1 MDTSERSGPRYHVH
15 GMAPS
20 DGETR
25 ITKGPGF
32 TLHGGDKETHERMQ
46 DHAMILR
53 DELKKKGTTIENST
67 CEQLREAVE
76 RARERME

>member
-1 MDTSERSGPRYHVH
+1 MGTSERNGPRHHVH
-15 GMAPS
+15 GVAPP

-25 ITKGPGF
+25 ITRGPGF
-32 TLHGGDKETHERMQ
+32 TLTGGDKESHEKMQ
-46 DHAMILR
+46 DHAMILA
-53 DELKKKGTTIENST
+53 DELKKKGTTIERST